1 MESLFIWSHVI
12 PFLRMVTGWASASR
26 AHTWCQSWD
35 ILRFQTRV
43 YVSHEELSSGT
54 YSLGAPGRGKSSG
67 LLPALCCSG
76 SADGAGFRCGA
87 YSAACGLLGHQAPTS
102 IPTPSPGSRKLL
114 AQKMKLTDCYDSK
127 LQLGGK
133 LALGK
138 YVTHTHTHTHPWI
151 EFDSSQKV
159 NKEHHYRIKAKWLCH
174 LIPKPLHLGLLPVS
188 SLAAEAHLL
197 IL

>member
-114 AQKMKLTDCYDSK
+114 AQKMKQNVGRWLKTPVGRKVGFREIC
-127 LQLGGK
+127 
-133 LALGK
+133 
-138 YVTHTHTHTHPWI
+138 HTHTHTPILELSLIVAKRLTRNIII
-151 EFDSSQKV
+151 ELRQSGFA
-159 NKEHHYRIKAKWLCH
+159 I
-174 LIPKPLHLGLLPVS
+174 
-188 SLAAEAHLL
+188 
-197 IL
+197 